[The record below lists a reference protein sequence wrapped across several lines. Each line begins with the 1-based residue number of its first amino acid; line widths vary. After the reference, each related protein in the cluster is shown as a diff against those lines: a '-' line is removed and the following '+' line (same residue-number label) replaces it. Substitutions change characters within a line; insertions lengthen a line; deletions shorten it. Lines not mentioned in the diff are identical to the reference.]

1 MFLARFLKTL
11 GIIRY
16 DLLVRRVST
25 YPRGDEVRD
34 GELVHVVD
42 GGIEKWACLR
52 CPGGCGAMIPLGLN
66 PKRRPRWS
74 VAADWLRRPS
84 LSPSVHQRN
93 DCACHF
99 WVRKGR
105 VDWCADGHPRR
116 AVALGNDRVSQ
127 RPR

>member
-1 MFLARFLKTL
+1 MRKILARFLRTL

-25 YPRGDEVRD
+25 YPRDDEVRD
-34 GELVHVVD
+34 GEVVHVVD

-52 CPGGCGAMIPLGLN
+52 CPGGCGALIPLNLN

-74 VAADWLRRPS
+74 VGSDWLRRPS
-84 LSPSVHQRN
+84 LGPSVHQRN
-93 DCACHF
+93 ACACHF

-105 VDWCADGHPRR
+105 VDWCADGRPPGMG
-116 AVALGNDRVSQ
+116 VGDRLL
-127 RPR
+127 